1 MNDLLNPS
9 QRRSVTITLREFEA
23 SLRRALEW
31 LDGKNQ
37 NGILYRETLTLSAPQ
52 RAEMRRTI
60 EAALAEVA
68 VTSELL
74 SLESEE
80 QDAAGLI
87 RGEMSV
93 AWANLLDTR
102 SKKLRGYGEVH
113 PQLAKVLDPHILNLS
128 NLAMQLAN
136 LFDDA
141 DASGEK
147 NEYH

>member
-1 MNDLLNPS
+1 MSELLNPS

-31 LDGKNQ
+31 LDGKNE
-37 NGILYRETLTLSAPQ
+37 NGILYRETLRLSAPQ
-52 RAEMRRTI
+52 RTEMRQAI
-60 EAALAEVA
+60 EAALAEIA
-68 VTSELL
+68 TTSELL
-74 SLESEE
+74 GLESAE

-102 SKKLRGYGEVH
+102 SKKLRGYGDVH
-113 PQLAKVLDPHILNLS
+113 PQLAKVLDPHILTLS

-136 LFDDA
+136 LFEDA
-141 DASGEK
+141 DASGEQ
-147 NEYH
+147 NEQY